1 MTREEILQMPEYWTS
16 QIQLSLYQAAEKF
29 MADRHMNRSELAAYL
44 GVSKGYVSQLLNGDY
59 NYSISKLVDL
69 AIKLNCVP
77 QFQLKPIKKTSG
89 TTIQSKPSASHHLVR
104 APRRHRAV
112 LVE

>member
-1 MTREEILQMPEYWTS
+1 MTREELIQMPEYWTS

-29 MADRHMNRSELAAYL
+29 MAENHMNRTELAAHL

-77 QFQLKPIKKTSG
+77 NLQLKPIKKRPS
-89 TTIQSKPSASHHLVR
+89 TIVRPMPSAERHSIHLQQHQMGVM
-104 APRRHRAV
+104 AN
-112 LVE
+112 

>member
-29 MADRHMNRSELAAYL
+29 I
-44 GVSKGYVSQLLNGDY
+44 GDY

-77 QFQLKPIKKTSG
+77 QFQLKPMKKTSG

-104 APRRHRAV
+104 SPRRHRAV